1 MTTITSV
8 HKASFHLTR
17 AQYAALIDAVTSTFD
32 DWTYPN
38 GHVQMSTNYA
48 GYTFDVVFSAENAL
62 DLMEFVANVFM
73 ILPGREDVEVEK
85 SVVEKLVVPL
95 DKTLEDNRATNT
107 AVDQDEIVVPAT
119 EDYDSELVE
128 AEEDEDDLDDDEDV
142 EEETSDTPATNGGR
156 IKLKK
161 PLKASRVAA
170 GVSVEDFEE

>member
-1 MTTITSV
+1 MTAIGSV
-8 HKASFHLTR
+8 HKATFHLTTT
-17 AQYAALIDAVTSTFD
+17 QYCAMVQALVETYD
-32 DWTYPN
+32 DWTYPKGN
-38 GHVQMSTNYA
+38 VQVGTHYA
-48 GYTFDVVFSAENAL
+48 GYTWDVTISSENAL
-62 DLMEFVANVFM
+62 DLMEFVATIFM
-73 ILPGREDVEVEK
+73 VLPGREDVEVEK
-85 SVVEKLVVPL
+85 SVVPTPVVPL
-95 DKTLEDNRATNT
+95 DETLETNRATNT

-128 AEEDEDDLDDDEDV
+128 AEVDEDDLDDDEDV